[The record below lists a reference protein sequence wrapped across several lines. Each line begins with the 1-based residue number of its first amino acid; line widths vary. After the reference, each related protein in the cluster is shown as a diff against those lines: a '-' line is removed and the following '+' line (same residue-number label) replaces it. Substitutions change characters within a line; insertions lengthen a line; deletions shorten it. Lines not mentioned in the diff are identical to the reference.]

1 MSASPLIRTPQLQ
14 GGTLYTFSSA
24 ARDLSRT
31 LNSDNL
37 KFVFS
42 KFVLLDIPDFKA
54 LDPDT
59 FGTYDNY
66 MQFNTIDGVIQNQ
79 AYNSDD
85 NVNWAEGMQ
94 NYVLNLENLI
104 LNDNDYDDTLNR
116 SVAERVF
123 FKWLKE
129 TGAMRFREATASEK
143 SAALVTAGTKKFVE
157 EDEKLTGTERYRKV
171 VKYIGDIDLVNN
183 VQKAGDAY
191 TELYIYVP
199 TEVGSTPVVLFD
211 SISDSNYQPDLRIE
225 GSTEFINGRNSS
237 TVHPEALDIR
247 AFYDY
252 DDPLAGSGSG
262 GYTDSD
268 ANWMGQPTPPTEFD
282 SYFTE
287 PTAFDSVINRDIVK
301 YREDYNLSPSGKYV
315 AYRRSNLDGISVD
328 FNPQDYAGIQT
339 DATISTIAEY
349 NSTAGS
355 KNFQF
360 NVVLLYYDV
369 YDPSN
374 TSTKATNLYGVLLT
388 DNIIETPTGGY
399 INRFQKYKPNELTKE
414 NGNSYGLK
422 INLKFDPSVV
432 AGGVSTLINDYNTF
446 SMGLFSDTLALM
458 QEAVNGLESNRTTI
472 DSLQTK
478 VNSLENRSFALDS
491 IADIQEELNLLR
503 TQIQNSQLAFAS
515 SQSLL
520 DLIANNSDNIQ
531 SIIDGRLSINLQ
543 YNTDV
548 LMAGPGVLLDKNTP
562 NKVIV
567 TQTTQEYKLPPVFNN
582 SNTEI
587 SVTSPLDLNSSN
599 IVAKISLRSFTNMI
613 RIPTQNTAIST
624 IKIVIDD
631 SVFKFK
637 TGQAIRVVFP
647 INTNFGGQNILF
659 YTDTANKFGFGS
671 GNYNIA
677 TVLNTQLISENPIFE
692 LICTNENDYN
702 FVVDILR

>member
-31 LNSDNL
+31 MNSDNL

-42 KFVLLDIPDFKA
+42 KFVLLDIPDFKS

-79 AYNSDD
+79 AYSSDD
-85 NVNWAEGMQ
+85 NINWAEGMQ
-94 NYVLNLENLI
+94 NYALNLENLI
-104 LNDNDYDDTLNR
+104 LNDSGFDDTLNR
-116 SVAERVF
+116 SVSERVF

-129 TGAMRFREATASEK
+129 TGAIRFREATADEK
-143 SAALVTAGTKKFVE
+143 SAVLVNAGTKRFVE
-157 EDEKLTGTERYRKV
+157 EDEKTTGTERYKKV
-171 VKYIGDIDLVNN
+171 VKYIGDIDIVNN

-211 SISDSNYQPDLRIE
+211 SISDDNYEPGLRIE
-225 GSTEFINGRNSS
+225 GTSEFINGRDSS
-237 TVHPEALDIR
+237 TVHPEALDLR

-252 DDPLAGSGSG
+252 DDPLAGAGSG
-262 GYTDSD
+262 GYTDGD
-268 ANWMGQPTPPTEFD
+268 ANWMGQTTPPTEFD

-287 PTAFDSVINRDIVK
+287 PTAFDNPANDDIVK
-301 YREDYNLSPSGKYV
+301 YREDYNLTPSGKYV
-315 AYRRSNLDGISVD
+315 AYRRSKLDGISVD

-360 NVVLLYYDV
+360 NAVLLYYDV
-369 YDPSN
+369 YDPSD
-374 TSTKATNLYGVLLT
+374 TSTKSTNLYGVLLT
-388 DNIIETPTGGY
+388 DNITETPSGGQ

-422 INLKFDPSVV
+422 VNLKFDASVV

-446 SMGLFSDTLALM
+446 SMGLFSDTVALM
-458 QEAVNGLESNRTTI
+458 QQAINESERNRNSLSTLQDQVESLES
-472 DSLQTK
+472 
-478 VNSLENRSFALDS
+478 RSFALDS
-491 IADIQEELNLLR
+491 ISELEQELDLLR

-520 DLIANNSDNIQ
+520 DLIANNADNIQ
-531 SIIDGRLSINLQ
+531 SIIDGRLSTNLQ

-548 LMAGPGVLLDKNTP
+548 LLAGAGIILDKNTP

-567 TQTTQEYKLPPVFNN
+567 TQTTQEYKLPTVYN
-582 SNTEI
+582 SSSVEI
-587 SVTSPLDLNSSN
+587 STTNPLDLNTSN
-599 IVAKISLRSFTNMI
+599 NVANISLRSFTNMV
-613 RIPTQNTAIST
+613 RIPTVNAALSN

-637 TGQAIRVVFP
+637 TGQTIRVVFP
-647 INTNFGGQNILF
+647 IDTDFAGQNILF
-659 YTDTANKFGFGS
+659 YTDTANRFGFGAS
-671 GNYNIA
+671 NYNVA
-677 TVLNTQLISENPIFE
+677 TVLSTQLISENPILE
-692 LICTNENDYN
+692 LICTNENEYT